1 MDITQYR
8 RPELF
13 RYPDR
18 VWPEREITQAPI
30 WCSVDLRDGN
40 QALIEPMGEA
50 RKLKMYRLLRQIG
63 FQQIEIGFPSASQT
77 DFDFARLLIAQNLV
91 DEHLEAQVLT
101 QARPEL
107 INRTFAALEGYPRAI
122 VHLYNSTS
130 PRQREWVFGKD
141 RAAIKQL
148 AVDGAKMIRD
158 GAEKF
163 HDTSVRF
170 QYSPESF
177 TQTEMEYALEVCEAV
192 LEVLEPTPERAV
204 IINLPATVE
213 VTSANVYADQIN
225 WFCDH
230 ISCRDSVEISVHTHN
245 DRGQGVAA
253 SEMAVMAGADRI
265 EGTLFG
271 NGERTGNVDLVTL
284 ALNLYTHGIDPKL
297 DFSNMPEIV
306 ETVEFCNRLP
316 VPERHPYGGKLV
328 FTAFSG
334 SHQDAIKKSLNHR
347 RASNKNQWDIPYL
360 PINPEDLN
368 RSYETVIRVNSQSG
382 KGGVSFLLE
391 SDYGYRLPRPFQQ
404 SLSRAV
410 QKITDESEA
419 EIHAAEI
426 LKVFEDH
433 FMLDSPVRF
442 VVHRGIPKESEQ
454 ANIRRGIEAELMISG
469 QPVTIQGAGSGPLDA
484 FVGAIQN
491 HWHKAV
497 RINDYSEHAIGA
509 GSDVEAISYIELE
522 IEGQIFLGAGRDS
535 DSTVASLKAI
545 IAGLNKCLTLDAKKD
560 R

>member
-1 MDITQYR
+1 MDIRQYR

-13 RYPDR
+13 RYPSR
-18 VWPEREITQAPI
+18 IWPEREVTQAPI

-50 RKLKMYRLLRQIG
+50 RKLKMYHLLRQIG

-77 DFDFARLLIAQNLV
+77 DFDFARLLVERGLV
-91 DEHLEAQVLT
+91 DESLEAQVLT

-107 INRTFAALEGYPRAI
+107 IRRTFEALEGYPKAI

-158 GAEKF
+158 GAEKVK
-163 HDTSVRF
+163 DTSVRF

-177 TQTEMEYALEVCEAV
+177 TQTEMDYALEVCESV
-192 LEVLEPTPERAV
+192 LDILEPTPERKA

-230 ISCRDSVEISVHTHN
+230 ISRRDCLEISIHTHN

-297 DFSNMPEIV
+297 DFSDMPNIV
-306 ETVEFCNRLP
+306 ETVEFCNRLSIH
-316 VPERHPYGGKLV
+316 ERHPYGGKLV

-334 SHQDAIKKSLNHR
+334 SHQDAIKKSLEKR
-347 RASNKNQWDIPYL
+347 RASNKNLWDIPYL
-360 PINPEDLN
+360 PINPEDLSCN
-368 RSYETVIRVNSQSG
+368 YETVIRVNSQSG

-391 SDYGYRLPRPFQQ
+391 SDYGYRLPRIFQQ
-404 SLSRAV
+404 ALSRAV
-410 QKITDESEA
+410 QCVTDQSESE
-419 EIHAAEI
+419 INAAGIFE
-426 LKVFEDH
+426 VFEES
-433 FMLDSPVRF
+433 FMPEEPLRF
-442 VVHRGIPKESEQ
+442 VLHQGIPKTVDHGE
-454 ANIRRGIEAELMISG
+454 IKRGIEAELMINGQATTISG
-469 QPVTIQGAGSGPLDA
+469 MGSGPLDA
-484 FVGAIQN
+484 FVDALQK
-491 HWHKAV
+491 HWQKTIS
-497 RINDYSEHAIGA
+497 INDYSEHAIGA
-509 GSDVEAISYIELE
+509 GSYVEAISYIELS
-522 IEGQIFLGAGRDS
+522 IDGKMCLGAGRDS
-535 DSTVASLKAI
+535 DTTVASLKAI
-545 IAGLNKCLTLDAKKD
+545 VAGFNVFLQQA
-560 R
+560 

>member
-13 RYPDR
+13 RYPNR
-18 VWPEREITQAPI
+18 AWPEREITHAPI

-50 RKLKMYRLLRQIG
+50 RKLKMYQLLRKIG

-77 DFDFARLLIAQNLV
+77 DFDFARLLVEKNLI
-91 DEHLEAQVLT
+91 DENLEAQVLT

-107 INRTFAALEGYPRAI
+107 ISQTFAALEGYPRAI

-141 RAAIKQL
+141 RKEIKQL

-163 HDTSVRF
+163 NDTSVRF

-177 TQTEMEYALEVCEAV
+177 TQTEMDYALEVCEAV
-192 LEVLEPTPERAV
+192 LDILEPTPERKT

-230 ISCRDSVEISVHTHN
+230 ISRRDSIEISVHTHN

-284 ALNLYTHGIDPKL
+284 ALNLYTHGIDSGL

-306 ETVEFCNRLP
+306 KTVEFCNRLP
-316 VPERHPYGGKLV
+316 IHERHPYGGKLV

-334 SHQDAIKKSLNHR
+334 SHQDAIKKSLEQR
-347 RASNKNQWDIPYL
+347 RASNKNLWDIPYL

-391 SDYGYRLPRPFQQ
+391 SDYGYRLPRTFQQ
-404 SLSRAV
+404 SLSRSV
-410 QKITDESEA
+410 QKITDQSEA
-419 EIHAAEI
+419 EISAAGI
-426 LKVFEDH
+426 LEVFEDH
-433 FMLDSPVRF
+433 FMPEEPVRLILHQA
-442 VVHRGIPKESEQ
+442 VPKEGDNTE
-454 ANIRRGIEAELMISG
+454 AKRGIEAELMING
-469 QPVTIQGAGSGPLDA
+469 QATTIRGEGSGPLDA
-484 FVGAIQN
+484 FVNALQN
-491 HWHKAV
+491 HWH
-497 RINDYSEHAIGA
+497 RSISINDYSEHAIGA
-509 GSDVEAISYIELE
+509 GSDVEAISYIELDVD
-522 IEGQIFLGAGRDS
+522 GKIFFGAGRDS

-545 IAGLNKCLTLDAKKD
+545 IAGLNVSL
-560 R
+560 

>member
-13 RYPDR
+13 RYPNR
-18 VWPEREITQAPI
+18 IWPEREITQAPI

-50 RKLKMYRLLRQIG
+50 RKLKMYHLLRKIG

-77 DFDFARLLIAQNLV
+77 DFDFARLLVERGLV
-91 DEHLEAQVLT
+91 DESLEAQVLT

-107 INRTFAALEGYPRAI
+107 IKRTFEALEGYPRAI

-158 GAEKF
+158 GAEKVK
-163 HDTSVRF
+163 DTSVRF

-177 TQTEMEYALEVCEAV
+177 TQTEMDYALEVCESV
-192 LEVLEPTPERAV
+192 LDVLEPTPERKA

-230 ISCRDSVEISVHTHN
+230 ISRRDCLDISIHTHN

-297 DFSNMPEIV
+297 DFSDMPNIV

-316 VPERHPYGGKLV
+316 IHERHPYGGKLV

-334 SHQDAIKKSLNHR
+334 SHQDAIKKSLEKR
-347 RASNKNQWDIPYL
+347 RASNKNLWDIPYL

-368 RSYETVIRVNSQSG
+368 CNYETVIRVNSQSG

-391 SDYGYRLPRPFQQ
+391 SDYGYRLPRTFQQ
-404 SLSRAV
+404 ALSRAV
-410 QKITDESEA
+410 QRVTDQSESEINSA
-419 EIHAAEI
+419 GIFQ
-426 LKVFEDH
+426 VFEENFMPEEPLRFILHQGLPKTVDH
-433 FMLDSPVRF
+433 TET
-442 VVHRGIPKESEQ
+442 K
-454 ANIRRGIEAELMISG
+454 RGIEAELMING
-469 QPVTIQGAGSGPLDA
+469 QATTVRGEGSGPLDA
-484 FVGAIQN
+484 FVDALQK
-491 HWHKAV
+491 HWQKTIN
-497 RINDYSEHAIGA
+497 INDYSEHAIGA
-509 GSDVEAISYIELE
+509 GSDVEAISYIELSIDGE
-522 IEGQIFLGAGRDS
+522 TCLGAGRDS
-535 DSTVASLKAI
+535 DTTVASLKAI
-545 IAGLNKCLTLDAKKD
+545 VAGFNVFLQKA
-560 R
+560 

>member
-13 RYPDR
+13 RYPKR
-18 VWPEREITQAPI
+18 VWPEREITQAPT

-40 QALIEPMGEA
+40 QALIEPMGEV

-63 FQQIEIGFPSASQT
+63 FEQIEIGFPSASQT
-77 DFDFARLLIAQNLV
+77 DFDFARLLVEQNLI
-91 DEHLEAQVLT
+91 DDTLEAQVLT

-107 INRTFAALEGYPRAI
+107 IRGTFEALEGYPRAI

-141 RAAIKQL
+141 RAAVKQL
-148 AVDGAKMIRD
+148 AADGAKMVRD

-163 HDTSVRF
+163 SDGTVRF

-177 TQTEMEYALEVCEAV
+177 TQTEMEYALEICEAV
-192 LEVLEPTPERAV
+192 LEVFEPTPERKA

-230 ISCRDSVEISVHTHN
+230 ISKREAVEISVHTHN
-245 DRGQGVAA
+245 DRGQGIAA
-253 SEMAVMAGADRI
+253 SEMAIMAGADRI

-284 ALNLYTHGIDPKL
+284 ALNLYTHGIEPGL

-316 VPERHPYGGKLV
+316 IPERHPYAGKLV

-334 SHQDAIKKSLNHR
+334 SHQDAIKKSLHQR
-347 RASNKNQWDIPYL
+347 RASNKHQWDIPYL

-391 SDYGYRLPRPFQQ
+391 SDYGYRLPRVFQQ
-404 SLSRAV
+404 ALSGAV
-410 QKITDESEA
+410 QKITDATEA
-419 EIHAAEI
+419 EIHAPEI
-426 LKVFEDH
+426 LQVFEAN
-433 FMLDSPVRF
+433 FMSETPVRF
-442 VVHRGIPKESEQ
+442 VRHQGIPQDQ
-454 ANIRRGIEAELMISG
+454 AAMKRGIEAELLLSG
-469 QPVTIQGAGSGPLDA
+469 QPITIQGMGSGPLDA
-484 FVGAIQN
+484 FTSAVQQ
-491 HWHKAV
+491 HWGKSISIH
-497 RINDYSEHAIGA
+497 DYSEHAIGT
-509 GSDVEAISYIELE
+509 GSDVEAISYIALD
-522 IEGQIFLGAGRDS
+522 IEGEIFLGAGRDS

-545 IAGLNKCLTLDAKKD
+545 IAGLNMFLK
-560 R
+560 